1 MSLGFAPDAFW
12 DQTFETL
19 QICFDGK
26 AEALEREH
34 NERAWLAWHTAAMP
48 RMKDFP
54 KLEKLLYRQKPKREM
69 TPDEMWALM
78 VPLTYSEH

>member
-1 MSLGFAPDAFW
+1 VSLGFSPDAFW

-19 QICFDGK
+19 QICLDGK
-26 AEALEREH
+26 ADALEREH
-34 NERAWLAWHTAAMP
+34 NERAWLAWHIAAMP

-54 KLEKLLYRQKPKREM
+54 KLEKLLYRQKSKREM